1 MLETSK
7 QSAPPDAGAKPEN
20 GYSQYQHQTL
30 TLDNTL
36 GLLCVSILAF
46 VLLLGLL
53 RQQARYQKLVAQ
65 LSQPQ

>member
-7 QSAPPDAGAKPEN
+7 QSASPDAGAKPE

-36 GLLCVSILAF
+36 GLLCMSILAF

-65 LSQPQ
+65 LAQLQ